1 MAATDSVT
9 LAKINHCCR
18 EGYYRQLQNICLETL
33 QKYGHDPVLVFWKA
47 FGILMEEQISEA
59 ISELEG
65 IKEKRD
71 VILCSCMALII
82 AHKRTKMVDKETV
95 KQLEVK
101 LKSERTTCGETAL
114 YFAGMFL
121 FHSGRPEKAKEYIER
136 MLKMAPQSKELTGIV
151 KARSAALLITI
162 NPPLRNI
169 IYRATRTNIAWMDRF
184 KVAKRSI
191 WQESSE
197 VFR

>member
-1 MAATDSVT
+1 MALVNHEVFLKILKLYQELCSFKCTVNRSVAQPY
-9 LAKINHCCR
+9 LPGSVCVI
-18 EGYYRQLQNICLETL
+18 
-33 QKYGHDPVLVFWKA
+33 LVVSSL
-47 FGILMEEQISEA
+47 IEQISEA

-136 MLKMAPQSKELTGIV
+136 MLKMAPQSKEVTLM
-151 KARSAALLITI
+151 
-162 NPPLRNI
+162 I
-169 IYRATRTNIAWMDRF
+169 ICIFFFLM
-184 KVAKRSI
+184 
-191 WQESSE
+191 
-197 VFR
+197 